1 MTHCKNHSCGCSTK
15 PAVSGPALRTP
26 LILGLVAAAAA
37 VPAILF
43 GVGLSGQPATAPA
56 PAKPGTPVPAAVA
69 PAAPAEPEGDHRP
82 PGVMRHGIT
91 EAIPTPQGAVRIAS
105 YNIENLFDAGVDKP
119 AGDDEGSTTEPK
131 PEDHKASLA
140 KAIRAVNADIL
151 ALQEIE
157 SKDTL
162 IRFRDSFLADMG
174 YTHVSSLDA
183 GDGRGIEQAVL
194 SRFPITSEINWP
206 DKPLGGT
213 HPETV
218 GSFRIREAGRDVTF
232 ARSPL
237 QVTIEVPARPGVPD
251 ASNQPFTLTLLV
263 VHHKSGRSYDYWR
276 EKEAAGVLEIASELT
291 KADPNAAV
299 IIAGDFNA
307 RPNDKSVRL
316 YTEGGWVDAFAD
328 IRQGAGGAAGGGG
341 GNGGDRSV
349 RVDPKYMTHVSNRA
363 IDHLLLSPGAARKLV
378 RETRFVL
385 GTLQRAEGVDWRTT
399 LPPAG
404 YASDHY
410 PVVIDLKP

>member
-1 MTHCKNHSCGCSTK
+1 VQNTGAFCPHKPRSTN
-15 PAVSGPALRTP
+15 PRASGVPSGPPNPPEVSRFASDEHDPLQEPLLR
-26 LILGLVAAAAA
+26 LLHEARRLRA
-37 VPAILF
+37 
-43 GVGLSGQPATAPA
+43 
-56 PAKPGTPVPAAVA
+56 
-69 PAAPAEPEGDHRP
+69 RP
-82 PGVMRHGIT
+82 PHPAHPRARRRRRRGPGDPVRRR
-91 EAIPTPQGAVRIAS
+91 AVRS
-105 YNIENLFDAGVDKP
+105 